1 MTVTSAPLLYTP
13 SRVFSLYN
21 SPRLADAVM
30 ALERISLIADATN
43 ELSKSVNTSISQTAP
58 VSRWVRYREG
68 YSPAIVEF
76 LLRRFPM
83 KSSDGYIF
91 DPMCGS
97 GSTQVAA
104 QRLGYYSA
112 GTDVNP
118 YAVLVSN
125 VKTRPL
131 RRTQRKVL
139 EEAMRGSAFRG
150 SSHRG
155 KLADSDAYLARYFTD
170 ENLRQLIHLRR
181 WIADAFENE
190 PVIRDFARVGLL
202 SIVEACSNRRKDG
215 NGLATR
221 PSKISDPS
229 SALIAQLSLMLEDL
243 ANLGDEQ
250 PPSATYLISALDIDS
265 TVSLVDRAFKRE
277 LGAVIFSPPYANSFD
292 YFESY
297 KLELLFGD
305 FYDRD
310 QLQAARSNLIR
321 NYRQSGLNTA
331 KSDNELVESLIDEI
345 LARIPLKERRS
356 GVVDGRSRLLPN
368 LLRGYFQD
376 MGRFLQRAARV
387 MPSGS
392 MMHLVVDQSAYL
404 GVPIPTDLL
413 LADLAEKEGLELESI
428 LICRPAKTSAQ
439 QVLIQPMLKETL
451 RESVISLRK

>member
-1 MTVTSAPLLYTP
+1 
-13 SRVFSLYN
+13 
-21 SPRLADAVM
+21 
-30 ALERISLIADATN
+30 
-43 ELSKSVNTSISQTAP
+43 
-58 VSRWVRYREG
+58 
-68 YSPAIVEF
+68 
-76 LLRRFPM
+76 
-83 KSSDGYIF
+83 
-91 DPMCGS
+91 MCGS

-104 QRLGYYSA
+104 QRLGFFSA

-131 RRTQRKVL
+131 RGAQRKL
-139 EEAMRGSAFRG
+139 LQEGIRTLANHG
-150 SSHRG
+150 SSNRG
-155 KLADSDAYLARYFTD
+155 KLADSDSYLARYFPD
-170 ENLRQLIHLRR
+170 ENIRHLVTLRR
-181 WIADAFENE
+181 WIGHAFENE
-190 PVIRDFARVGLL
+190 PAIRDFARVGLL

-221 PSKISDPS
+221 PSKISDPRG
-229 SALIAQLSLMLEDL
+229 AFIAQLSVMLEDL
-243 ANLGDEQ
+243 ANLDDER
-250 PPSATYLISALDIDS
+250 PPSATYLISALEIDS
-265 TVSLVDRAFKRE
+265 VVSLVDRAFKRE

-310 QLQAARSNLIR
+310 QLQTARSNLIR
-321 NYRQSGLNTA
+321 NYRQSGSNAT
-331 KSDNELVESLIDEI
+331 KSDNELVELLIDEI
-345 LARIPLKERRS
+345 LGRIPLKEHRT

-376 MGRFLQRAARV
+376 MGTFLQRAARV

-413 LADLAEKEGLELESI
+413 LADLAEREGLTLESV

-451 RESVISLRK
+451 RETVISLRK